1 MARHGGKAVI
11 EDLANNQ
18 IYGPFDSYGDAYAW
32 ASGKPGFSIRSLIE
46 VPSTIDLRN
55 RLDVGDQFGVMS

>member
-1 MARHGGKAVI
+1 MSERYII

-18 IYGPFDSYGDAYAW
+18 FYGPFDSYGDAYAW

-55 RLDVGDQFGVMS
+55 RLDAEVGDQFAVMS